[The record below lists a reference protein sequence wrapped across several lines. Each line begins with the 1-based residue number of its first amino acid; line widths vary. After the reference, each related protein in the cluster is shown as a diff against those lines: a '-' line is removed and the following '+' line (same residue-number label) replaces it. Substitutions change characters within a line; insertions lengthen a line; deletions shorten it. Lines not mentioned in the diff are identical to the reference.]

1 MPNESDPLAVERA
14 FFAALVAADAKTLDS
29 LLTDDFILVDV
40 MAGNEIT
47 KPALLAAVASRQVKF
62 DAIVPAEPRVRLYDT
77 TAVITGRT
85 HMTGRLGETPFTL
98 RSRYTHVFVC
108 RHGRWLF
115 ASAQGTQIK
124 AG

>member
-1 MPNESDPLAVERA
+1 MQNESDPLAVERA
-14 FFAALVAADAKTLDS
+14 FFAALVAADAIALDG
-29 LLTDDFILVDV
+29 LLADDFILVDV
-40 MAGNEIT
+40 MAGNEIA
-47 KPALLAAVASRQVKF
+47 KPALLAAVVSRQVKF

-85 HMTGRLGETPFTL
+85 HMTGRLGETPFTVS
-98 RSRYTHVFVC
+98 SRYTHVFV
-108 RHGRWLF
+108 RQHERWLL